1 MDEIFELFPTPVMR
15 CAKLVSAPLLKQ
27 LADEYVSAA
36 TLANSGSSD
45 LLHTKMLQRSE
56 SESIIQ
62 LIDLIIPKVTEL
74 GTHLL
79 GEALPWSIKD
89 LWVNVMRHGARQAI
103 HNHANSLIS
112 GIVYLT
118 DSHPSASTKFTRAL
132 GGSMFVLSHRH
143 AGSQVGP
150 FNAEQWVSPVP
161 EAGDVLLFPS
171 GLLHEVPQN
180 LGQARASL
188 AFNALPKQIRAW
200 DYSLSLE

>member
-1 MDEIFELFPTPVMR
+1 VMR
-15 CAKLVSAPLLKQ
+15 CAKLVSAPLLKR

-36 TLANSGSSD
+36 TLANSTSSD
-45 LLHTKMLQRSE
+45 LLHTKMLKPSE
-56 SESIIQ
+56 SESIMQ
-62 LIDLIIPKVTEL
+62 LIDLMIPKITEL

-79 GEALPWSIKD
+79 GEALPWSVKD
-89 LWVNVMRHGARQAI
+89 LWVNVMRHGARQTI

-132 GGSMFVLSHRH
+132 GGSMFVLSHQH
-143 AGSQVGP
+143 AGSHVGP

-188 AFNALPKQIRAW
+188 AFNAIPKQIRAW

>member
-1 MDEIFELFPTPVMR
+1 MDEMFELFPTPVMR
-15 CAKLVSAPLLKQ
+15 CTSLLSASLLKT
-27 LADEYVSAA
+27 LANEYLTAA
-36 TLANSGSSD
+36 TLENSTSGD
-45 LLHTKMLQRSE
+45 LFHTRMLKPNE
-56 SESIIQ
+56 SESIVQ
-62 LIDLIIPKVTEL
+62 LIDLVIPKVTEL
-74 GTHLL
+74 GVHIL
-79 GEALPWSIKD
+79 GEELTWSVKD

-132 GGSMFVLSHRH
+132 GGNMFVLNHRH

-150 FNAEQWVSPVP
+150 FNADQWISPVP
-161 EAGDVLLFPS
+161 DQGDILLFPS

-180 LGQARASL
+180 LGQVRASL
-188 AFNALPKQIRAW
+188 AFNAIPRQIRAW